1 MIAPQPTPVP
11 AAARQADVAAPP
23 QAPSPKADLPQTAA
37 PAREPV
43 LDAPVRASFLPA
55 PAPDAGTDGSAEIP
69 ATDRAVIIFSN
80 IPGSNCG
87 ACEKVK
93 ISVAPSGKV
102 LIERIYLSGEWHYK
116 RQITT
121 VLQENAAAFAARLNA
136 YRLPADQARA
146 SAPACAES
154 DARDDGVAVEWIES
168 GRRDRFTFTFGCAAR
183 RNSPLA
189 EFLRHAPD
197 VLALPPVVFPWVT
210 AP

>member
-1 MIAPQPTPVP
+1 MVAQPQ
-11 AAARQADVAAPP
+11 
-23 QAPSPKADLPQTAA
+23 ADLPQADLAKTAP

-43 LDAPVRASFLPA
+43 LEAPARASFLPA
-55 PAPDAGTDGSAEIP
+55 PAPDAGTDGSPEIP
-69 ATDRAVIIFSN
+69 ATDRAIIIFAN
-80 IPGSNCG
+80 IPGANCG
-87 ACEKVK
+87 VCEKVK
-93 ISVAPSGKV
+93 ISVAPSGKT

-116 RQITT
+116 RQIIN
-121 VLQENAAAFAARLNA
+121 VLPENAAAFAARLNA

-146 SAPACAES
+146 SAPACAEP
-154 DARDDGVAVEWIES
+154 DAREDGVVVEWIES

-197 VLALPPVVFPWVT
+197 ALVLPRVEFPWVI